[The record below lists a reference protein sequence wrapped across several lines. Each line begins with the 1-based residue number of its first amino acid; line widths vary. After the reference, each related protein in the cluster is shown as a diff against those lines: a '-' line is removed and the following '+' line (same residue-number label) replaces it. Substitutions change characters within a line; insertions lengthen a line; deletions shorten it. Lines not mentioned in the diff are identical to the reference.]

1 MLDDGCGAL
10 LQCASICGMTLIVK
24 VLALL
29 IALFPTL
36 DGDDNAYQH
45 YLRANYYLRTAR
57 PQQAVT
63 ELRKV
68 VEADPDAAAPR
79 VTLGRVLLGLNRP
92 DEALAELEKAEQ
104 LSPEDPAIPRLIGRV
119 SLQIAAAGGGET
131 FAGKAE
137 QAFKRALE
145 LDSEEQESL
154 FFLAMLYEQTGRL
167 DEAIT
172 AKQRLLELSPSLRDV
187 WLSLANSLREKGARE
202 EELNALEHAIGLD
215 DGSPELLRR
224 AGETAEFLREFVKAN
239 DYFDRS
245 VDLISEQLLDNPG
258 DPILLLQR
266 ANIYLWN
273 TGQYD
278 RTVEDCNLVIASND
292 SGVASRAQLIE
303 ALIAKASALQLM
315 ADYEPAAEIFEQYEE
330 IVLGQLTRS
339 FEDMVFSYAQTGRVD
354 KALNLLQQLGSSGR
368 YPGQSN
374 YFARLRAQI
383 LDNGGRQAQAAE
395 ILENLISTQ
404 PTDPQNYLLLCQF
417 KVNSNEFE
425 AAEAVLDRGEA
436 SAGEQRGFVFMRGVV
451 AERRGDFAGAA
462 EAFRELVEADPKDHL
477 ALNYLGYMMAD
488 RKINLLQ
495 AKELIERALEVQ
507 PHNGSYLDS
516 LGWAFFKLGDSVKA
530 EEYLKA
536 SMRTQYRSAEV
547 REHLG
552 RLYLALD
559 RQEDALAE
567 FRAALELGLHR
578 LKPTD
583 EVEELIAE
591 LERKLSKD
599 GNDVRQ

>member
-10 LQCASICGMTLIVK
+10 LQCASICGVTLIVK

-131 FAGKAE
+131 FAGRAE

-404 PTDPQNYLLLCQF
+404 PTDSQNYLLLCQF

-425 AAEAVLDRGEA
+425 AAETVLDRGEA
-436 SAGEQRGFVFMRGVV
+436 SAREQRGFVFMRGVV

>member
-1 MLDDGCGAL
+1 
-10 LQCASICGMTLIVK
+10 
-24 VLALL
+24 LL

-239 DYFDRS
+239 NYFDRS

-404 PTDPQNYLLLCQF
+404 PTDSQNYLLLCQF

>member
-131 FAGKAE
+131 FAGRAE

-404 PTDPQNYLLLCQF
+404 PTDSQNYLLLCQF

>member
-1 MLDDGCGAL
+1 
-10 LQCASICGMTLIVK
+10 MTLIVK

-404 PTDPQNYLLLCQF
+404 PTDSQNYLLLCQF

>member
-10 LQCASICGMTLIVK
+10 LQCASICGVTLIVK

-239 DYFDRS
+239 NYFDRS

-404 PTDPQNYLLLCQF
+404 PTDSQNYLLLCQF

-425 AAEAVLDRGEA
+425 AAETVLDRGEA
-436 SAGEQRGFVFMRGVV
+436 SAREQRGFVFMRGVV

>member
-10 LQCASICGMTLIVK
+10 LQCASICGVTLIVK

-131 FAGKAE
+131 FAGRAE

-239 DYFDRS
+239 NYFDRS

-404 PTDPQNYLLLCQF
+404 PTDSQNYLLLCQF

>member
-131 FAGKAE
+131 FAGRAE

-404 PTDPQNYLLLCQF
+404 PTDSQNYLLLCQF

-425 AAEAVLDRGEA
+425 AAETVLDRGEA
-436 SAGEQRGFVFMRGVV
+436 SAREQRGFVFMRGVV

>member
-10 LQCASICGMTLIVK
+10 LQCASICGVTLIVK

-131 FAGKAE
+131 FAGRAE

-404 PTDPQNYLLLCQF
+404 PTDSQNYLLLCQF

>member
-10 LQCASICGMTLIVK
+10 LQCASICGVTLIVK

-404 PTDPQNYLLLCQF
+404 PTDSQNYLLLCQF